1 MPLIECDN
9 CHARTAKLTGDKI
22 VVQPTVSREGLGV
35 KEFTCLNCHHRMG
48 KNYRI
53 AKLAP
58 VIVAPIG
65 GGGRGGFGGGGG
77 SIGGGFGGGFTGG
90 GGASGGW

>member
-1 MPLIECDN
+1 MPLIECEH
-9 CHARTAKLTGDKI
+9 CHARTAKLTADKV

-48 KNYRI
+48 RNYRI

-58 VIVAPIG
+58 VVIAPIG
-65 GGGRGGFGGGGG
+65 GGRGGGFGGGG